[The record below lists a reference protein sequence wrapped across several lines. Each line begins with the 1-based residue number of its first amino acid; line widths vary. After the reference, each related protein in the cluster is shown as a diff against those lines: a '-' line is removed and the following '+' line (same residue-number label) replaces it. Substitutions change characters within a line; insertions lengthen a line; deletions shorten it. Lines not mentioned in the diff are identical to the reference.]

1 MFDFRYHALS
11 LVAVFLALALGIVL
25 GVTIGD
31 SLVSQAQQNLR
42 EDLRGDVER
51 AREAEAEAEAQLEG
65 RDEAL
70 AEAFPQLAYQRL
82 SGRDVALV
90 STGELPTEV
99 EQSVEE
105 AVEVAGGEV
114 DSVSVVEAPIDFG
127 ALARAAGG
135 RYQGLTGATA
145 GELDLLGR
153 GVGLSIVRGGSV
165 ARRLSDEAP
174 ESFRGEYLGADAV
187 VFFRT
192 PAESEGSPT
201 ETPAD
206 GRVRESRERFEAA
219 MLEAMSSESV
229 PVVGVEQSDTEPSR
243 VPFYARNDISSVDS
257 VDLPSGRLA
266 LVYTLDGVED
276 AQGSYGSKATAE
288 RALPVLPEL

>member
-51 AREAEAEAEAQLEG
+51 AREAAADAEAQLEG

-70 AEAFPQLAYQRL
+70 AEAFPRLASQRL
-82 SGRDVALV
+82 SARDVALV

-114 DSVSVVEAPIDFG
+114 DSVSVIEAPIDFG
-127 ALARAAGG
+127 ALARVAGG
-135 RYQGLTGATA
+135 RYQGTTGATPV
-145 GELDLLGR
+145 ELDLLGR
-153 GVGLSIVRGGSV
+153 GIGLSIVRGGSV
-165 ARRLSDEAP
+165 ARRLSQEAP

-192 PAESEGSPT
+192 PAESEGSAA
-201 ETPAD
+201 ETSAD
-206 GRVRESRERFEAA
+206 GRVREARERFEAA
-219 MLEAMSSESV
+219 MLEAMRSETV

-243 VPFYARNDISSVDS
+243 VPYYARNDLSSVDS

-276 AQGSYGSKATAE
+276 TQGNYGSKATAE
-288 RALPVLPEL
+288 RALPELPEL

>member
-51 AREAEAEAEAQLEG
+51 ARAEEAEAEAQLEG

-70 AEAFPQLAYQRL
+70 GDVFPRLASQRL

-90 STGELPTEV
+90 STGELPTGV

-114 DSVSVVEAPIDFG
+114 DSVSVIEAPIDFG
-127 ALARAAGG
+127 ALGRAAGG
-135 RYQGLTGATA
+135 RYEGLTGATPVQ
-145 GELDLLGR
+145 LDLLGR
-153 GVGLSIVRGGSV
+153 GLGLSIVRGGAV
-165 ARRLSDEAP
+165 ARRLSEEVP

-192 PAESEGSPT
+192 PADSEGQAAESA
-201 ETPAD
+201 AD
-206 GRVRESRERFEAA
+206 ARVREARERFEAA
-219 MLEAMSSESV
+219 MLEGMGAENV

-243 VPFYARNDISSVDS
+243 IPFYARNDISSVDS
-257 VDLPSGRLA
+257 VDLPAGRLA

-276 AQGSYGSKATAE
+276 AQGNYGSKATAE
-288 RALPVLPEL
+288 RALPELPEL

>member
-11 LVAVFLALALGIVL
+11 LVAVFLALAVGIVL

-42 EDLRGDVER
+42 ENLRGDVER
-51 AREAEAEAEAQLEG
+51 ARAEEAEAEAQLEG

-70 AEAFPQLAYQRL
+70 SDAFPRLAAQRL
-82 SGRDVALV
+82 SGRDVVLV
-90 STGELPTEV
+90 STGELPTGV

-114 DSVSVVEAPIDFG
+114 DSVSVIEAPIDYG
-127 ALARAAGG
+127 ALGRTAGG
-135 RYQGLTGATA
+135 RYEGMTGATPV
-145 GELDLLGR
+145 ELDLLGR
-153 GVGLSIVRGGSV
+153 GLGLSIVRGGVV
-165 ARRLSDEAP
+165 ARRLAEEVP

-192 PAESEGSPT
+192 PADPGPAAESD
-201 ETPAD
+201 AD
-206 GRVRESRERFEAA
+206 GRVREARERFEAA
-219 MLEAMSSESV
+219 MLDAMRSENV

-257 VDLPSGRLA
+257 VDLPAGRLA

-276 AQGSYGSKATAE
+276 AQGNYGSKATAE
-288 RALPVLPEL
+288 RALPELPEL

>member
-51 AREAEAEAEAQLEG
+51 ARAAEAEAEAKLEA

-70 AEAFPQLAYQRL
+70 GEAFPRLASQRL

-114 DSVSVVEAPIDFG
+114 TSVSALEAPIDFG
-127 ALARAAGG
+127 ALARVAGG
-135 RYQGLTGATA
+135 RYQGMTGATPA
-145 GELDLLGR
+145 ELDLLGR

-165 ARRLSDEAP
+165 ARRLSEQAP
-174 ESFRGEYLGADAV
+174 ESFRGDYLGADAV

-192 PAESEGSPT
+192 PAASEGST
-201 ETPAD
+201 AETV
-206 GRVRESRERFEAA
+206 GESRVREARERFEAA
-219 MLEAMSSESV
+219 MLEAMRSEDV
-229 PVVGVEQSDTEPSR
+229 PVVGVEQSDTTPSR
-243 VPFYARNDISSVDS
+243 VPFYARHDISSVDS
-257 VDLPSGRLA
+257 VDLPGGRLA
-266 LVYTLDGVED
+266 LVYTLDAVAD
-276 AQGSYGSKATAE
+276 AQGSYGYKPTAD
-288 RALPVLPEL
+288 RALPELPAL

>member
-11 LVAVFLALALGIVL
+11 LVAVFLALAVGIVL

-51 AREAEAEAEAQLEG
+51 ARAAEAEAEAQLEG

-70 AEAFPQLAYQRL
+70 ADAFPRLASQRL

-90 STGELPTEV
+90 STGELPTGV

-114 DSVSVVEAPIDFG
+114 DSVSAIGAPIDFA

-135 RYQGLTGATA
+135 RYERLTGATPD
-145 GELDLLGR
+145 ELDLLGR
-153 GVGLSIVRGGSV
+153 GLGLSIVRGGVV
-165 ARRLSDEAP
+165 ARRLSEEAP

-187 VFFRT
+187 VYFRT
-192 PAESEGSPT
+192 PADSEGSPS
-201 ETPAD
+201 ESSAD
-206 GRVRESRERFEAA
+206 GRVREMRERFEAA
-219 MLEAMSSESV
+219 MLEAMRSNSV
-229 PVVGVEQSDTEPSR
+229 PVVGVEQSGTEPSR
-243 VPFYARNDISSVDS
+243 VPYYARNDISSVDS

-276 AQGSYGSKATAE
+276 PQGNYGSKATAE
-288 RALPVLPEL
+288 RALPEQPEL

>member
-11 LVAVFLALALGIVL
+11 LVAVFLALAVGIVL

-31 SLVSQAQQNLR
+31 SLVSQAQRNLR

-51 AREAEAEAEAQLEG
+51 ARAEEAAAEAQLEG

-70 AEAFPQLAYQRL
+70 ADAFPRLAYQRL

-90 STGELPTEV
+90 STGELPTGV

-105 AVEVAGGEV
+105 AVEIAGGEV
-114 DSVSVVEAPIDFG
+114 DSVSVIEAPIDFA

-135 RYQGLTGATA
+135 RYKALTGATP

-153 GVGLSIVRGGSV
+153 GLGLSIVRGGAV
-165 ARRLSDEAP
+165 ARRLGDELP

-192 PAESEGSPT
+192 PAEPGEVGESS
-201 ETPAD
+201 AD
-206 GRVRESRERFEAA
+206 RRVREARERFEAA
-219 MLEAMSSESV
+219 LLEAMRSEGV
-229 PVVGVEQSDTEPSR
+229 PVVGVEQSDTQPSR
-243 VPFYARNDISSVDS
+243 IPFYARNDISSVDS
-257 VDLPSGRLA
+257 VDLPAGRLA

-276 AQGSYGSKATAE
+276 AQASYGSKATAE
-288 RALPVLPEL
+288 RALPELPEL